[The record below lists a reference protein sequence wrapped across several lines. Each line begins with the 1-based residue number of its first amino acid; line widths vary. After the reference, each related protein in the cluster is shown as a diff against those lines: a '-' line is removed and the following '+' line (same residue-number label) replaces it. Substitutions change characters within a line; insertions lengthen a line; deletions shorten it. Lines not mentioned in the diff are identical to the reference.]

1 VPNYG
6 PDVALIVVDVQN
18 DFAQPEGGL
27 YVAGGEQ
34 VVEVINQE
42 IARAEAAGSPVFY
55 TQDWHPPSTPHFQ
68 TEGGLWPV
76 HCVRDTW
83 GAELHPDLV
92 VSGPVVR
99 KGTGG
104 EDGYS
109 GFSVR
114 DPRSG
119 QQSSTRLGELL
130 QEAAVRRIVVT
141 GLAGDVCVK
150 ETALDGVR
158 LGFAVTVPAAA
169 TRFVNLSPGDDE
181 RAIEELQ
188 AAGVDVEKA
197 P

>member
-1 VPNYG
+1 MPTYG
-6 PDVALIVVDVQN
+6 PDGALIVVDVQN

-27 YVAGGEQ
+27 YVAGGEH

-68 TEGGLWPV
+68 TEGGVWPV

-119 QQSSTRLGELL
+119 QLSSTRLGELL
-130 QEAAVRRIVVT
+130 QEAGVRRIVVT

-158 LGFAVTVPAAA
+158 LGFSVTVPATA

-188 AAGVDVEKA
+188 AAGVEVEKA
-197 P
+197 S

>member
-1 VPNYG
+1 
-6 PDVALIVVDVQN
+6 
-18 DFAQPEGGL
+18 
-27 YVAGGEQ
+27 
-34 VVEVINQE
+34 
-42 IARAEAAGSPVFY
+42 
-55 TQDWHPPSTPHFQ
+55 
-68 TEGGLWPV
+68 
-76 HCVRDTW
+76 VRDTW
-83 GAELHPDLV
+83 GAQLHPDLV

-119 QQSSTRLGELL
+119 QQSSTQLGGLL
-130 QEAAVRRIVVT
+130 REAGVRRIVVT

-158 LGFAVTVPAAA
+158 LGFGVTVPVAA
-169 TRFVNLSPGDDE
+169 TRFVNLSPGDDQ
-181 RAIEELQ
+181 RATEEMR
-188 AAGVDVEKA
+188 AAGVAVEKA

>member
-1 VPNYG
+1 VPSYS

-18 DFAQPEGGL
+18 DFAQPDGGL
-27 YVAGGEQ
+27 YVTGGEQ

-42 IARAEAAGSPVFY
+42 VARAEAAGSPVFY

-68 TEGGLWPV
+68 TEGGPWPV

-83 GAELHPDLV
+83 GAQLHPDLV

-119 QQSSTRLGELL
+119 QQSSTQLGGLL
-130 QEAAVRRIVVT
+130 REAGIRRIVVT

-158 LGFAVTVPAAA
+158 LGFGVTVPVAA

-181 RAIEELQ
+181 RATEEMR
-188 AAGVDVEKA
+188 AAGVTVEKA